1 MKKILSTIIRIIS
14 ILMLIPPLVLALP
27 GLVLNI
33 LSEEMD
39 SKTIEEYTK

>member
-1 MKKILSTIIRIIS
+1 
-14 ILMLIPPLVLALP
+14 MLIPPLVLALP